1 MDIKEINNIPIA
13 VNVDFLSD
21 KHIRNADGI
30 MISVRIAQLL
40 EEYKENAP
48 KEIYDYV
55 SEVKETQL
63 LKKQI

>member
-1 MDIKEINNIPIA
+1 
-13 VNVDFLSD
+13 
-21 KHIRNADGI
+21 